1 MDSSSRN
8 AGTTLLDALKK
19 RFACKRYNPEEHISD
34 EAFNT
39 ILEAGRLS
47 PSSFGLEPWKFLVIE
62 NKELLAE
69 IWQHP
74 GVPRRT
80 QIVQS
85 LS

>member
-62 NKELLAE
+62 TRNCSQRF
-69 IWQHP
+69 WQHP